1 MRIQH
6 ARILAITLAI
16 STLLVGCLGKTK
28 YPTYYELHLPAA
40 PDPPPGPG
48 ARASLAVREFKS
60 LGYLRQGPLV
70 YRSSPEQI
78 GFYDYHRWAADPR
91 QFVTTAIVDRLRAS
105 GNFADVT
112 VYDGRSHA
120 DYIITGR
127 LEKLEEVDYES
138 GVKVDVAL
146 SAQMTD
152 IRTGTTVWANS
163 ASDIENVSQRNVPA
177 VVSEMSHAMDRAIE
191 KLVSSIPT
199 PPTPALQPAIRQ
211 H

>member
-1 MRIQH
+1 MTRRSMRIQH
-6 ARILAITLAI
+6 ATALAITLAVSI
-16 STLLVGCLGKTK
+16 AFVGCAGKIR
-28 YPTYYELHLPAA
+28 YPSYYTLHVPPP
-40 PDPPPGPG
+40 PDPP
-48 ARASLAVREFKS
+48 ARPDVHASLAVREFRS
-60 LGYLRQGPLV
+60 PGYLRQGPLV
-70 YRSSPEQI
+70 YRASAEQI
-78 GFYDYHRWAADPR
+78 GFYDYHRWATDPR
-91 QFVTTAIVDRLRAS
+91 QFVTTVIADRLRAS

-112 VYDGRSHA
+112 VYDGRSHV

-163 ASDIENVSQRNVPA
+163 ASDIENVAQRNVPA

-191 KLVSSIPT
+191 KLLSSIPS
-199 PPTPALQPAIRQ
+199 PALQPSR
-211 H
+211 